1 MADVFVNLADPTT
14 DGTSVLFVTVRM
26 ATEVAVQYSPEPL
39 DVGYALGCCITP
51 HNSASAADV
60 TRVSSQQPVA
70 MYPGPSL
77 VPADATSQLIAV
89 PGECGLPCRDAVPR
103 AAVLTAGAT
112 AAGFE
117 EWVDCLVERGGAEFN
132 VIVVTRNGM
141 LHTNRELCAL
151 EIEATHITLRLPNA
165 VTLQQP
171 YTAAMQ
177 ARPPPPPPPA
187 PRPKPTP
194 LPCSRTISSFN

>member
-1 MADVFVNLADPTT
+1 MADAFENLPDART
-14 DGTSVLFVTVRM
+14 DGPSVSFGTVWM
-26 ATEVAVQYSPEPL
+26 ATEIAVQYSPEPM

-51 HNSASAADV
+51 YNSASAADV

-70 MYPGPSL
+70 MYPGLSL
-77 VPADATSQLIAV
+77 VPADATSELSPAPWSV
-89 PGECGLPCRDAVPR
+89 CALLWDAVLR

-117 EWVDCLVERGGAEFN
+117 EWVDSLAERGGAEFN

-177 ARPPPPPPPA
+177 ARPR
-187 PRPKPTP
+187 RPNPNTP
-194 LPCSRTISSFN
+194 GGPMLANIN